1 MCHLLRTR
9 ALLLLS
15 PWKPSLPWGV
25 FCSPPQSTICR
36 LPSFLP
42 LPDLEASVHFA
53 YGSRSLV
60 HLQMPRKPP
69 APLASALLLFVSL
82 PTSTDQLDV
91 RQGGLTQFEE
101 ENCARL
107 VWVKGVYLPPPRLT
121 VSGFL
126 VLDTT
131 FQLVA

>member
-1 MCHLLRTR
+1 MSLTENKGASVAFPLEAQPAMGSVPLPPPKHHL
-9 ALLLLS
+9 S
-15 PWKPSLPWGV
+15 
-25 FCSPPQSTICR
+25 
-36 LPSFLP
+36 PSFLP